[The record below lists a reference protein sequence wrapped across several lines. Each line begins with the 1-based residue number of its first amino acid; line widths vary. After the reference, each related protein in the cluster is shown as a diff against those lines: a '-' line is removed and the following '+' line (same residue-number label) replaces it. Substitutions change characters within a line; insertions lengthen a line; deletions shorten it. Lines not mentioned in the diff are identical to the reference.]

1 MGRILWVKLHRYA
14 GLTIALFLI
23 VSGLTGSIIA
33 FYHELDEGLNPE
45 LFSPGTSGEPLSPY
59 EWKATVEKAD
69 PRAQVTFLPLEVHAP
84 GESVTVV
91 VEPRIDPATG
101 APYEVEYSQVFVDPV
116 NGDILG
122 KRLWGDCCFERKH
135 LLPYL
140 YTFHYSLHL
149 PHEFIGGWENMWGRW
164 LMGGIAIIWFF
175 DCFVGAY
182 LTFPPGRPFWARWK
196 PAWKIRTEAGPYRTN
211 FDAHRAGGLWP
222 WVLLIFLSMSSIYL
236 NLGFEVFRP
245 VLSAVSTITPNPF
258 EERLDR
264 MENAPYAPKFSFQE
278 IEARALEEA
287 KRRNWSTYL
296 GGIGYSPHFGIYS
309 AFFYP
314 PGGEH
319 APGLGHSTMDFEGS
333 TGEVIAHKVPG
344 EGTAGD
350 FLMEVQFPIH
360 SGQIAGLPG
369 RIVVSMAGLLVAM
382 LSVTGIVIW
391 WVKRKGL
398 PAKTSADTSREESNA
413 NVTT

>member
-1 MGRILWVKLHRYA
+1 MARIFWIKLHRYA

-33 FYHELDEGLNPE
+33 FYHELDEGLNSE
-45 LFSPGTSGEPLSPY
+45 LFSPNTPGEPLSPY
-59 EWKATVEKAD
+59 EWKSIVEKAD
-69 PRAQVTFLPLEVHAP
+69 PRVEVTFLPLEVHEP

-101 APYEVEYSQVFVDPV
+101 APYEVGYNQVFVDPV
-116 NGDILG
+116 NANILG
-122 KRLWGDCCFERKH
+122 NRLWGDCCFERKN

-140 YTFHYSLHL
+140 YTVHYSLHL

-164 LMGGIAIIWFF
+164 LMGGIATIWFL
-175 DCFVGAY
+175 DCFVGMY
-182 LTFPPGRPFWARWK
+182 LTFPPGRPFLEKWK
-196 PAWKIRTEAGPYRTN
+196 PAWKVRRDAGAYRMN
-211 FDAHRAGGLWP
+211 FDMHRAGALWP

-245 VLSAVSTITPNPF
+245 VLSTVSTITPDPF
-258 EERLDR
+258 EERMDR
-264 MENAPYAPKFSFQE
+264 LPDGPYKANIGYRE
-278 IEARALEEA
+278 IEAGAKAEA
-287 KRRNWSTYL
+287 QRRDWDTYL

-309 AFFYP
+309 AYFFP

-319 APGLGHSTMDFEGS
+319 APGLGHSTLHFEGS
-333 TGEVIAHKVPG
+333 TGEMIAHKVPG
-344 EGTAGD
+344 EGTIGD
-350 FLMEVQFPIH
+350 FIMEVQFPVH

-398 PAKTSADTSREESNA
+398 PAKTSAGKSPDDSNLNATS
-413 NVTT
+413 